1 MLTRDLSS
9 RRFTA
14 FRSSPDALRICGL
27 MSGSVLDHT
36 GWDENSRCIL
46 AIAANADR
54 ESFARLF
61 AFFAP
66 RVKSYLMRSG
76 ADAAE
81 AEELAQEAL
90 LAVWR
95 KAASFDPA
103 RATASTW
110 IFTIARNLWIDGI
123 RRAKRRSQMVDTP
136 WDIEPVEQPGERL
149 IATDTERSVTAALKM
164 LPPDQVEVIRLS
176 FFEGRPHA
184 EIAERL
190 SLPLG
195 TVKSRIRLA
204 CGRLR
209 KLLED
214 LV

>member
-27 MSGSVLDHT
+27 MSGSVQDHT

-123 RRAKRRSQMVDTP
+123 RRAKRRSQMVDTS

>member
-1 MLTRDLSS
+1 
-9 RRFTA
+9 
-14 FRSSPDALRICGL
+14 